1 MEKIR
6 MKEEKDYTKLNEELL
21 GILAAYDGSVSM
33 SMRKPHHSSDYN
45 ITQAVAYELAKQA
58 PEILDSVQAQYLIVA
73 DNPNALIGKLVKHLI
88 KTIDLEQSSDG
99 KWRLAVPMWKSHE
112 S

>member
-21 GILAAYDGSVSM
+21 GILVGNYGSVSVFA
-33 SMRKPHHSSDYN
+33 SQHHSSDYN

-58 PEILDSVQAQYLIVA
+58 PEVLDSVQMPYLIVA
-73 DNPNALIGKLVKHLI
+73 DNTNALIGKLVKHLI
-88 KTIDLEQSSDG
+88 KTIKPEQTSDG
-99 KWRLAVPMWKSHE
+99 KWKLVVPEWASRE

>member
-1 MEKIR
+1 

-21 GILAAYDGSVSM
+21 GILAGTDGEIVKHFVGGQHSAYYYV
-33 SMRKPHHSSDYN
+33 
-45 ITQAVAYELAKQA
+45 TQAVANELAKQA
-58 PEILDSVQAQYLIVA
+58 PEILDSVQTQYLIVA

-99 KWRLAVPMWKSHE
+99 KWRLTVPMWKSHE

>member
-1 MEKIR
+1 
-6 MKEEKDYTKLNEELL
+6 MKEEKDYMKLNEELL
-21 GILAAYDGSVSM
+21 GILVGNDGSVSTFAFQ
-33 SMRKPHHSSDYN
+33 HHSSDYN

-58 PEILDSVQAQYLIVA
+58 PEILDSVQTQYLIVA

-99 KWRLAVPMWKSHE
+99 KYRLTVPMWKSHE